1 VLKQLFFL
9 LISSVIGLGR
19 LSLLITWSFIEINML
34 IIIPLL
40 RFNYLFSPNSSLVL
54 KYFLVQSIGSIILLI
69 RLIFLFRFSDQ
80 KSLFL
85 FLMGRGIV
93 WKIGIPPFHFWLLNI
108 IIDLEWL
115 LFFIIAS
122 WQKLL
127 PIYFL
132 NQICFLRLD
141 IFIVLAL
148 LTSVVGSMGESSIK
162 KILILSSLF
171 TGAWIFSAIRSV
183 KIFWLILLAIYRAIL
198 GLFLVFIIKTPI
210 DRVYTNNFYMV
221 RLQKKLI
228 FFTIFLSIAGLPPST
243 GFFIKFIVSG
253 ILLEF
258 HKYGLLRRLV
268 FRTVAL
274 IYIYM
279 SIFFLRITFNS
290 VNVKNF
296 LSFQF
301 SRKEIFLIPLII
313 IGPMIFLI
321 I

>member
-1 VLKQLFFL
+1 
-9 LISSVIGLGR
+9 
-19 LSLLITWSFIEINML
+19 M
-34 IIIPLL
+34 
-40 RFNYLFSPNSSLVL
+40 
-54 KYFLVQSIGSIILLI
+54 
-69 RLIFLFRFSDQ
+69 
-80 KSLFL
+80 
-85 FLMGRGIV
+85 
-93 WKIGIPPFHFWLLNI
+93 
-108 IIDLEWL
+108 
-115 LFFIIAS
+115 
-122 WQKLL
+122 
-127 PIYFL
+127 
-132 NQICFLRLD
+132 
-141 IFIVLAL
+141 
-148 LTSVVGSMGESSIK
+148 
-162 KILILSSLF
+162 
-171 TGAWIFSAIRSV
+171 
-183 KIFWLILLAIYRAIL
+183 L